1 MEVHSRQSKSRRA
14 IKKKTL
20 LAIQQ
25 GENVKIVLE
34 PGFKIRAEN
43 QVLAVQGFDVCR
55 RRGNYGRH
63 TQGLPGQIAEVRMLM
78 KSGQPG
84 LAHQGFKM
92 QWRKPIQYNH
102 DQGQLLYAVLQ
113 KQPSIHVHIE
123 RSDGTTLGRS
133 WSVPCFGVAL
143 STNEFVAS
151 TWGDTAGLMASAM
164 IGTGWFERTG
174 RSVCFPRGESNEV
187 WRLSELG
194 LEWLQSI
201 TRDNDVV
208 VP

>member
-1 MEVHSRQSKSRRA
+1 MWPPGAVARKLNSRRG
-14 IKKKTL
+14 K
-20 LAIQQ
+20 
-25 GENVKIVLE
+25 
-34 PGFKIRAEN
+34 
-43 QVLAVQGFDVCR
+43 
-55 RRGNYGRH
+55 YGRH
-63 TQGLPGQIAEVRMLM
+63 AQGLSGQIAEARMLV
-78 KSGQPG
+78 KSGPPG

-92 QWRKPIQYNH
+92 QWRKPIQYNL

-133 WSVPCFGVAL
+133 WSVPCFGVSL
-143 STNEFVAS
+143 GPNEFVAS

-164 IGTGWFERTG
+164 MGTGWFERTG
-174 RSVCFPRGESNEV
+174 RSVCFPQDESNEV

-201 TRDNDVV
+201 AGSIEVV
-208 VP
+208 AP